1 MFMLKF
7 YLKLL
12 FRVAFRGNYYVRED
26 RVSLFYCHF
35 LLPLNSFMQLD
46 HPAFPPDLDLND
58 SDCFLESNKPL
69 KSGVYKAKDIQKD
82 LLTSVSA
89 EKYQK
94 YSGWLYS
101 CNSCTVFFFIYFE
114 RKSMPLGCVHPG
126 TVTIN
131 FLLFKII
138 LLLYSWTLFW
148 WEQIEKLYIKST
160 VRCFKYMS
168 VETNPFL
175 RIEAISGRRCRWGF

>member
-1 MFMLKF
+1 MLKF

-101 CNSCTVFFFIYFE
+101 CNSCTVFF
-114 RKSMPLGCVHPG
+114 SS
-126 TVTIN
+126 
-131 FLLFKII
+131 I
-138 LLLYSWTLFW
+138 LKGKACHLDV
-148 WEQIEKLYIKST
+148 YIL
-160 VRCFKYMS
+160 VW
-168 VETNPFL
+168 L
-175 RIEAISGRRCRWGF
+175 QLISYCLK

>member
-101 CNSCTVFFFIYFE
+101 CNSCTVFF
-114 RKSMPLGCVHPG
+114 SS
-126 TVTIN
+126 
-131 FLLFKII
+131 I
-138 LLLYSWTLFW
+138 LKGKACHLDV
-148 WEQIEKLYIKST
+148 YIL
-160 VRCFKYMS
+160 VR
-168 VETNPFL
+168 L
-175 RIEAISGRRCRWGF
+175 QLISYCLK